1 MYAEKITKVAD
12 EIEEIRKELYSKKY
26 IDSDEIR
33 EKIDNIL
40 FGMQSKLRY
49 NIATILKDY
58 EELKEMD
65 AKKCIKY
72 KRGNVCRVICQ
83 TYSNNEAIITNADK
97 ISRCPFCGNELIE
110 GSITLSM
117 VEKIAQA
124 IGYTPDKLENN
135 CFIYSGNF
143 YLAPLSDDEDLKYLE
158 TIGFAESKRHDNFI
172 EYSITKKGLK
182 YLEHRDDILLIDGTT
197 SKNL

>member
-12 EIEEIRKELYSKKY
+12 EIKEIRKELYLKKC

-40 FGMQSKLRY
+40 FEMQSKLRY

-65 AKKCIKY
+65 SKKCIKY
-72 KRGNVCRVICQ
+72 KQGSICRVTCQ
-83 TYSNNEAIITNADK
+83 TYPDNEASIPNADK
-97 ISRCPFCGNELIE
+97 IRRCPFCGSELME
-110 GSITLSM
+110 
-117 VEKIAQA
+117 
-124 IGYTPDKLENN
+124 IGYEENIKKSRPEKVQKDTVTAEVSDAFADNLLEN
-135 CFIYSGNF
+135 
-143 YLAPLSDDEDLKYLE
+143 
-158 TIGFAESKRHDNFI
+158 
-172 EYSITKKGLK
+172 
-182 YLEHRDDILLIDGTT
+182 T

>member
-49 NIATILKDY
+49 NIAVILKDY
-58 EELKEMD
+58 EELKEMEP
-65 AKKCIKY
+65 KCIKY
-72 KRGNVCRVICQ
+72 TNKRGNVCRVTCQ
-83 TYSNNEAIITNADK
+83 TYPDNEASIPNADK
-97 ISRCPFCGNELIE
+97 IRRCPFCGSELME
-110 GSITLSM
+110 
-117 VEKIAQA
+117 
-124 IGYTPDKLENN
+124 IGYEENIKKSRPEKVQKDTVTAEVSDAFADNLLEN
-135 CFIYSGNF
+135 
-143 YLAPLSDDEDLKYLE
+143 
-158 TIGFAESKRHDNFI
+158 
-172 EYSITKKGLK
+172 
-182 YLEHRDDILLIDGTT
+182 T